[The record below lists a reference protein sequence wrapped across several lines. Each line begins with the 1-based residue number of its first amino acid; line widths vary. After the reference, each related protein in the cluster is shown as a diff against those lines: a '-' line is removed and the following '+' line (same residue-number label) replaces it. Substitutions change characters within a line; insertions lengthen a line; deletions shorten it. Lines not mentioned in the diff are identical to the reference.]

1 MIKFYL
7 SAGVVDNL
15 LTAVQISLEAAAQNL
30 HKGYDD
36 NHDDDDDDDGD
47 GGDNDDDDDDDNMMT
62 LMMMMI

>member
-36 NHDDDDDDDGD
+36 NDDGD
-47 GGDNDDDDDDDNMMT
+47 GDDDDMMV
-62 LMMMMI
+62 MMMIMI

>member
-15 LTAVQISLEAAAQNL
+15 LTAVQITLETAAQNL

-36 NHDDDDDDDGD
+36 NDDGD
-47 GGDNDDDDDDDNMMT
+47 GDDDDMMV
-62 LMMMMI
+62 MIMIMIWWWWWW